1 MEEASK
7 HPQQAVMAAPVR
19 VSAPGK
25 VILHGEHSVVYGRRA
40 VALSLDLRTTLV
52 LTPGGTHLTLDLPE
66 VDIQESWP
74 LEDVEAL
81 WVKLGRP
88 GEACAAPLTENQA
101 RQVKEFLGL
110 PEDPPGGP
118 RGLALLSFF
127 QLYLAILPRPAP
139 ATLKVTSQ
147 MPTGAGLGSSA
158 AYAVCLSAALL
169 RLAGRG
175 STADASPASSSE
187 SSDTPGGL
195 SLEEVSAWA
204 FRSEQIVHGT
214 PSGIDNSICTF
225 GGAVSFK
232 GGCCSP
238 LGAPPLQ
245 VLLVNTCVP
254 RSTKALV
261 AAVGARRRRLPEV
274 VEPVLDALD
283 ALAERALLTL
293 ADLVSASSPQ
303 QQDEAYTILHE
314 VVDVNHALLASLGVS
329 HASLERLVGVAANH
343 GLHAKL
349 TGAGGGGFGVVVLGR
364 DTCPATVDKCRGELE
379 AAGYQVW
386 QTTLGGPG
394 LTFH

>member
-1 MEEASK
+1 MEEVIQP
-7 HPQQAVMAAPVR
+7 PQQTVMAAAVS

-40 VALSLDLRTTLV
+40 VALSLDLRTTLT

-74 LEDVEAL
+74 LQDVEAL

-88 GEACAAPLTENQA
+88 GEASAAPLTEDQA
-101 RQVKEFLGL
+101 RQVKGFLGL

-118 RGLALLSFF
+118 RSLALLSFF
-127 QLYLAILPRPAP
+127 QLYLAILPRPVP

-175 STADASPASSSE
+175 GAADTSQTPPSE
-187 SSDTPGGL
+187 SSATRGGL
-195 SLEEVSAWA
+195 SLDEVSAWA

-232 GGCCSP
+232 AGRCST
-238 LGAPPLQ
+238 LTAPPLQ

-283 ALAERALLTL
+283 ALAERALQTL
-293 ADLVSASSPQ
+293 AALATADNPH
-303 QQDEAYTILHE
+303 QQDEAYATLHE
-314 VVDVNHALLASLGVS
+314 LVDVNHALLASLGVS
-329 HASLERLVGVAANH
+329 HASLERLVGVAATH

-364 DTCPATVDKCRGELE
+364 DTPSDSVDKCRGELE
-379 AAGYQVW
+379 EAGYQVW

>member
-1 MEEASK
+1 MTGVVS
-7 HPQQAVMAAPVR
+7 

-40 VALSLDLRTTLV
+40 VALSLDLRTNLT
-52 LTPGGTHLTLDLPE
+52 LTPGGTRLTLDLPD
-66 VDIQESWP
+66 VDIKEWWS

-88 GEACAAPLTENQA
+88 GEVCAAPLTEAQA
-101 RQVKEFLGL
+101 QQVKEFLKL
-110 PEDPPGGP
+110 PDEPSGGP
-118 RGLALLSFF
+118 RGLSLLSFF
-127 QLYLAILPRPAP
+127 QLYLAILPRPVP

-147 MPTGAGLGSSA
+147 LPTGAGLGSSA
-158 AYAVCLSAALL
+158 SYAVCLSAALL
-169 RLAGRG
+169 KLAGRG
-175 STADASPASSSE
+175 GAADATTAGGDASE
-187 SSDTPGGL
+187 DEHGGL

-214 PSGIDNSICTF
+214 PSGIDNSICTY

-232 GGCCSP
+232 GGRCSP

-261 AAVGARRRRLPEV
+261 CAVGARRDRLPEV
-274 VEPVLDALD
+274 VEAVLDAMD
-283 ALAERALLTL
+283 ALAERALLIL
-293 ADLVSASSPQ
+293 ADLVSATTTH
-303 QQDEAYTILHE
+303 QQDHAYTALHE
-314 VVDVNHALLASLGVS
+314 LVDVNHALLTSLGVS
-329 HASLERLVGVAANH
+329 HASLERLVGVAATH

-349 TGAGGGGFGVVVLGR
+349 TGAGGGGFAVVVLGR
-364 DTCPATVDKCRGELE
+364 DTCHAAVDKCRAELE

-386 QTTLGGPG
+386 RTTLGAPG
-394 LTFH
+394 VTFH